1 MLLSSQ
7 FALGRPTVCHGGMA
21 FRGPIL
27 AAIYLFTFVLA
38 IAAGNDA
45 VVVFSG
51 GVSGASRIARHLC
64 CAWH

>member
-1 MLLSSQ
+1 
-7 FALGRPTVCHGGMA
+7 MA